1 MMAAASEMCAGQVMV
16 DATIQKAIHQ
26 NNAR

>member
-1 MMAAASEMCAGQVMV
+1 MMAAASEMCAGQVTA